1 MAHAPLPPSYGR
13 TGPLRRLGRTLFEH
27 EPGFFDVPEA
37 RHLLALHESQAQVPQ
52 RADGGNLIL
61 ELRAD
66 MFKFG
71 PERRTTFT
79 ALNSDK
85 KTLCALGFEAIKL
98 KEDRAFGNEDIWSLG
113 CDDK

>member
-1 MAHAPLPPSYGR
+1 SLGLKTDSPPPAKASPATRKGSPAAREEAALVLWRQYR
-13 TGPLRRLGRTLFEH
+13 H
-27 EPGFFDVPEA
+27 EGLDIYAGTEGSNK
-37 RHLLALHESQAQVPQ
+37 E
-52 RADGGNLIL
+52 IL